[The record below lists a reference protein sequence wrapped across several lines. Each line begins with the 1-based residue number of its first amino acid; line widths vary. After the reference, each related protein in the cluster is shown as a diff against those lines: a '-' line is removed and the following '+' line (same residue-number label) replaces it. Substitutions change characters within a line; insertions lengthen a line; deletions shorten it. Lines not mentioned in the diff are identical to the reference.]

1 MASLAAI
8 AWISACAASGD
19 PTNSGAAGSSG
30 GSGGA
35 SSGSGGSGGASS
47 GAGSSA
53 AGNSGTCDPRDD
65 GACIA
70 EGKAVGK
77 MTGFGFVALGALDSV
92 SSPTCDN
99 SKNGGS
105 ANDAITKASPCA
117 GTVQWTAKDSLCIT
131 GSIPPLPA
139 SAKQEDYDNNWGIQV
154 GFTSSDPVGK
164 PLGDVASSYKTI
176 TFTVKGSPQSG
187 LRAEIHRLNDPDDVT
202 YCANMISGKSI
213 ELSSFSTQCYG
224 GSNDVKLKPEDLPRI
239 DKLGV
244 QVSSTT
250 TAIKVENLCLTDVS
264 FGK

>member
-1 MASLAAI
+1 
-8 AWISACAASGD
+8 
-19 PTNSGAAGSSG
+19 
-30 GSGGA
+30 
-35 SSGSGGSGGASS
+35 
-47 GAGSSA
+47 
-53 AGNSGTCDPRDD
+53 
-65 GACIA
+65 
-70 EGKAVGK
+70 

-99 SKNGGS
+99 SKDGGS
-105 ANDAITKASPCA
+105 ANETITKASPCA
-117 GTVQWTAKDSLCIT
+117 GSAQWASKDALCVT

-139 SAKQEDYDNNWGIQV
+139 SAKQEDYDNNWGVQM
-154 GFTSSDPVGK
+154 GFNSSAPAGQ

-187 LRAEIHRLNDPDDVT
+187 LRAEIHRLNDPAEVT
-202 YCANMISGKSI
+202 YCADMTSGKPI

-224 GSNDVKLKPEDLPRI
+224 GPKDVKLKVEDLPRI

-250 TAIKVENLCLTDVS
+250 SAIKVESLCLTDVS